1 MVDNG
6 SSMKRKKKK
15 CPSLTLCCFQIPHC
29 RRSHHNQLQLAMISP
44 RISIVVSSS
53 PGWTL
58 QGKLKF
64 VSVEIQSVEID
75 LRLLQFLSLFA
86 AAVQDSIPDFSFF
99 SSNSRMHSS
108 WNENQHFE
116 SQPSPAMHLWAFL
129 TVKTKTHSRRINLI
143 TWFLHTFELGR
154 VRQVWLGSAQGK
166 NRREAIFFLFDVF
179 WG

>member
-1 MVDNG
+1 MARVW
-6 SSMKRKKKK
+6 REWKK

-75 LRLLQFLSLFA
+75 LRLLQFLSLFT
-86 AAVQDSIPDFSFF
+86 AAVREIQFRISPFF
-99 SSNSRMHSS
+99 FFTSRMHSS
-108 WNENQHFE
+108 WNENQLFE
-116 SQPSPAMHLWAFL
+116 SQPSPAMHLWDFL

-143 TWFLHTFELGR
+143 SSYTFELGR

-166 NRREAIFFLFDVF
+166 NRREAIFLFDVF

>member
-6 SSMKRKKKK
+6 SSMKRKKK

-64 VSVEIQSVEID
+64 ISVEIQSVWDCSLWDCCSFFLCLLLLCEI
-75 LRLLQFLSLFA
+75 QFRIS
-86 AAVQDSIPDFSFF
+86 PFF
-99 SSNSRMHSS
+99 SSPVEYIRVEMKINF
-108 WNENQHFE
+108 FE

-143 TWFLHTFELGR
+143 SSYTFELGR

-166 NRREAIFFLFDVF
+166 NRREAIFLLDVF
-179 WG
+179 